1 MRNILR
7 VFRDDVQLGVR
18 NIIGVIVL
26 VGLVLVPAMYAWFND
41 LASWDPYGN
50 TQGLKVAVANS
61 DEGYRGDLVPIRVK
75 AGEAVV
81 SSLRANKSFDW
92 KFVDEDDAIEGV
104 KSGEYYAAIVIPSSF
119 SRDMMSVFSDDVTH
133 SDIIYYMNEKANPIA
148 PRLTDAGASQ
158 IQEEIRKQ
166 FTSTVTEIALNTMSD
181 LSQYVDSDSFKNYTA
196 RLDSSLADAISDV
209 GNVSGQV
216 RSVSSLVSS
225 TNSLVASSEKML
237 SDSGSASDAVSKA
250 TGSARQDLDESSK
263 SLDGLTQAVNEA
275 IDKSAQSFDSI
286 SQHADA
292 AYDAVGDIADLSSK
306 DLRQLSGD
314 VSDSAQAYDQM
325 ADTLQTVNADGRL
338 DGVISQMR
346 SSAETQR
353 QLSASLVEY
362 ADAIDQASGE
372 SDAKRDE
379 TRQLIEQARSEITTL
394 QSQYEPD
401 VKGAIEKLSAS
412 LDQASGYSTDLAGKI
427 DATVASLTTATDSLG
442 NSLVAA
448 QGTLN
453 ETASQLDGAVS
464 DLKQAKD
471 DLDKALA
478 SGDIETLKKIIGD
491 DASSLSMYL
500 SAPVKIE
507 RNAVY
512 PIENNGSMMIPF
524 YTLLSLWVGAVI
536 LVAMLQVNLGQ
547 GRREMYSGIKPSE
560 EYFGRYGIFSLLS
573 FGQSLFV
580 CLGDVF
586 LLQVQCVHPVLFVI
600 SGLVIGQVFAFFVY
614 TLTVSFGNVGKALSV
629 ILLVVQVAGSGGIF
643 PIEMSGGIYEVL
655 YPFLPFVYG
664 MKALQ
669 ACVAGIYGMEL
680 VQSLAYIVVSL
691 GTFSLLL
698 GLVIRKPIIKF
709 NNFSHEQ
716 LSKTK
721 LM

>member
-181 LSQYVDSDSFKNYTA
+181 LSQYVDSDSFKNYAA
-196 RLDSSLADAISDV
+196 RLDSSLANAISDV
-209 GNVSGQV
+209 DNVSGQV
-216 RSVSSLVSS
+216 RSISSLVSS

-401 VKGAIEKLSAS
+401 VKGAIEELSAS

-478 SGDIETLKKIIGD
+478 SGDIEALKKIIGD

-547 GRREMYSGIKPSE
+547 ERREMYSGIKPSE

>member
-196 RLDSSLADAISDV
+196 RLDSSLANAISDV

-216 RSVSSLVSS
+216 RSISSLVSS

-286 SQHADA
+286 SQHTDA

-325 ADTLQTVNADGRL
+325 ADTLQTVNTDGRL

-394 QSQYEPD
+394 QSQYESD
-401 VKGAIEKLSAS
+401 VKGAIEELSAS
-412 LDQASGYSTDLAGKI
+412 LDQVSGYSTDLAGKI

-442 NSLVAA
+442 NSLVTA

-453 ETASQLDGAVS
+453 EMASQLDGAVS

-478 SGDIETLKKIIGD
+478 SGDIETVKKIIGD
-491 DASSLSMYL
+491 DASSLSTYL

-547 GRREMYSGIKPSE
+547 GRREMYPGIKPSE

-586 LLQVQCVHPVLFVI
+586 FLQVQCVHPVLFVL
-600 SGLVIGQVFAFFVY
+600 SGVVIGQVFAFFVY

-680 VQSLAYIVVSL
+680 VQSLAFIVVSL

-721 LM
+721 VM

>member
-181 LSQYVDSDSFKNYTA
+181 LSQYVDSDSFKNYAA
-196 RLDSSLADAISDV
+196 RLDSSLANAISDV
-209 GNVSGQV
+209 DNVSGQV
-216 RSVSSLVSS
+216 RSISSLVSS

-263 SLDGLTQAVNEA
+263 LLDGLTQAVNEA

-401 VKGAIEKLSAS
+401 VKGAIEELSAS

-478 SGDIETLKKIIGD
+478 SGDIEALKKIIGD

-547 GRREMYSGIKPSE
+547 ERREMYSGIKPSE

>member
-181 LSQYVDSDSFKNYTA
+181 LSQYVDSDSFKNYAA

-216 RSVSSLVSS
+216 RSISSLVSS

-401 VKGAIEKLSAS
+401 VKGAIEELSAS

-478 SGDIETLKKIIGD
+478 SGDIEALKKIIGD

>member
-7 VFRDDVQLGVR
+7 VFLDDVQLGVR

-181 LSQYVDSDSFKNYTA
+181 LSQYVDSDSFKNYAA
-196 RLDSSLADAISDV
+196 RLDSSLANAISDV

-216 RSVSSLVSS
+216 RSISSLVSS

-292 AYDAVGDIADLSSK
+292 AYDAIGDIADLSSK
-306 DLRQLSGD
+306 DLRQISGD

-325 ADTLQTVNADGRL
+325 ADTLQTINADGRL

-394 QSQYEPD
+394 QSQYESD
-401 VKGAIEKLSAS
+401 VKGAIEELSAS

-478 SGDIETLKKIIGD
+478 SGDIEALKKIIGD

-547 GRREMYSGIKPSE
+547 ERREMYSGIKPSE

-680 VQSLAYIVVSL
+680 VQSLAFIVVSL

>member
-119 SRDMMSVFSDDVTH
+119 SRDMMSVFSDNVTH

-196 RLDSSLADAISDV
+196 RLDSSLANAISDV

-216 RSVSSLVSS
+216 RSISSLVSS

-250 TGSARQDLDESSK
+250 TDSARQDLDESSK

-325 ADTLQTVNADGRL
+325 ADTLQTVNTDGRL

-394 QSQYEPD
+394 QSEYESD
-401 VKGAIEKLSAS
+401 VKGAIEELSAS
-412 LDQASGYSTDLAGKI
+412 LDQVSGYSTDLAGKI

-442 NSLVAA
+442 NSLVAS
-448 QGTLN
+448 QSTLN

-478 SGDIETLKKIIGD
+478 SGDIETVKKIIGD
-491 DASSLSMYL
+491 DASSLSTYL

-547 GRREMYSGIKPSE
+547 GRREMYPGIKPSE

-586 LLQVQCVHPVLFVI
+586 FLQVQCVHPVLFVL
-600 SGLVIGQVFAFFVY
+600 SGVVIGQVFAFFVY

-680 VQSLAYIVVSL
+680 VQSLAFIVVSL

-721 LM
+721 VM

>member
-166 FTSTVTEIALNTMSD
+166 FTSTVTEIAFNTMSD
-181 LSQYVDSDSFKNYTA
+181 LSQYVDSDSFQNYTA
-196 RLDSSLADAISDV
+196 RLDSSLANAISDV
-209 GNVSGQV
+209 GNASGQV
-216 RSVSSLVSS
+216 RSISSLVSS

-325 ADTLQTVNADGRL
+325 ADTLQTVNTDGRL

-394 QSQYEPD
+394 QSQYESD
-401 VKGAIEKLSAS
+401 VKGAIEELSAS

-478 SGDIETLKKIIGD
+478 SGDIEALKKIIGD

-547 GRREMYSGIKPSE
+547 ERREMYSGIKPSE

-680 VQSLAYIVVSL
+680 VQSLAFIVASL

>member
-196 RLDSSLADAISDV
+196 RLDSSLANAISDV
-209 GNVSGQV
+209 DNVSGQV
-216 RSVSSLVSS
+216 RSISSLVSS

-263 SLDGLTQAVNEA
+263 LLDGLTQAVNEA

-401 VKGAIEKLSAS
+401 VKGAIEELSAS

-478 SGDIETLKKIIGD
+478 SGDIEALKKIIGD

>member
-196 RLDSSLADAISDV
+196 RLDSSLANAISDV

-216 RSVSSLVSS
+216 RSISSLVSS

-250 TGSARQDLDESSK
+250 TDSARQDLDESSK

-325 ADTLQTVNADGRL
+325 ADTLQTVNTDGRL

-394 QSQYEPD
+394 QSQYESD
-401 VKGAIEKLSAS
+401 VKGAIEELSAS
-412 LDQASGYSTDLAGKI
+412 LDQVSGYSTDLAGKI

-478 SGDIETLKKIIGD
+478 SGDIETVKKIIGD
-491 DASSLSMYL
+491 DASSLSTYL

-512 PIENNGSMMIPF
+512 PIANNGQF
-524 YTLLSLWVGAVI
+524 C
-536 LVAMLQVNLGQ
+536 
-547 GRREMYSGIKPSE
+547 R
-560 EYFGRYGIFSLLS
+560 
-573 FGQSLFV
+573 
-580 CLGDVF
+580 CL
-586 LLQVQCVHPVLFVI
+586 
-600 SGLVIGQVFAFFVY
+600 
-614 TLTVSFGNVGKALSV
+614 
-629 ILLVVQVAGSGGIF
+629 
-643 PIEMSGGIYEVL
+643 
-655 YPFLPFVYG
+655 
-664 MKALQ
+664 
-669 ACVAGIYGMEL
+669 
-680 VQSLAYIVVSL
+680 
-691 GTFSLLL
+691 
-698 GLVIRKPIIKF
+698 
-709 NNFSHEQ
+709 
-716 LSKTK
+716 
-721 LM
+721 

>member
-7 VFRDDVQLGVR
+7 VFLDDVQLGVR

-181 LSQYVDSDSFKNYTA
+181 LSQYVDSDSFKNYAA
-196 RLDSSLADAISDV
+196 RLDSSLANAISDV

-216 RSVSSLVSS
+216 RSISSLVSS

-292 AYDAVGDIADLSSK
+292 AYDAIGDIADLSSK
-306 DLRQLSGD
+306 DLRQISGD

-394 QSQYEPD
+394 QSQYESD
-401 VKGAIEKLSAS
+401 VKGAIEELSAS

-478 SGDIETLKKIIGD
+478 SGDIEALKKIIGD

-547 GRREMYSGIKPSE
+547 ERREMYSGIKPSE

-680 VQSLAYIVVSL
+680 VQSLAFIVVSL

>member
-196 RLDSSLADAISDV
+196 RLDSSLANAISDV
-209 GNVSGQV
+209 DNVSGQV
-216 RSVSSLVSS
+216 RSISSLVSS

-250 TGSARQDLDESSK
+250 IGSARQDLDESSK

-292 AYDAVGDIADLSSK
+292 AYDAIGDIADLSSK
-306 DLRQLSGD
+306 DLRQISGD

-325 ADTLQTVNADGRL
+325 ADTLQTINADGRL

-394 QSQYEPD
+394 QSQYESD
-401 VKGAIEKLSAS
+401 VKGAIEELSAS

-453 ETASQLDGAVS
+453 ETASRLDGAVS

-478 SGDIETLKKIIGD
+478 SGDIEMLKKIIGD

-547 GRREMYSGIKPSE
+547 ERREMYSGIKPSE

-680 VQSLAYIVVSL
+680 VQSLAFIVASL

>member
-181 LSQYVDSDSFKNYTA
+181 LSQYVDSDSFKNYAA

-216 RSVSSLVSS
+216 RSIFSLVSS

-292 AYDAVGDIADLSSK
+292 AYDAIGDIADLSSK
-306 DLRQLSGD
+306 DLRQISGD

-394 QSQYEPD
+394 QSQYESD
-401 VKGAIEKLSAS
+401 VKGAIEELSAS

-478 SGDIETLKKIIGD
+478 SGDIEALKKIIGD

-547 GRREMYSGIKPSE
+547 ERREMYSGIKPSE

-680 VQSLAYIVVSL
+680 VQSLAFIVVSL

>member
-181 LSQYVDSDSFKNYTA
+181 LSQYVDSDSFKNYAA
-196 RLDSSLADAISDV
+196 RLDSSLANAISDV

-216 RSVSSLVSS
+216 RSISSLVSS

-275 IDKSAQSFDSI
+275 IDKSAKSFDSI

-325 ADTLQTVNADGRL
+325 ADTLQTVNTDGRL

-401 VKGAIEKLSAS
+401 VKGAIEELSAS

-478 SGDIETLKKIIGD
+478 SGDIEALKKIIGD

-547 GRREMYSGIKPSE
+547 ERREMYSGIKPSE

-680 VQSLAYIVVSL
+680 VQSLAFIVVSL

>member
-61 DEGYRGDLVPIRVK
+61 DEGYRGDLVPVRVK

-181 LSQYVDSDSFKNYTA
+181 LSQYVDSDSFKNYAA

-216 RSVSSLVSS
+216 RSISSLVSS

-263 SLDGLTQAVNEA
+263 LLDGLTQAVNEA
-275 IDKSAQSFDSI
+275 IDKSTQSFDSI

-379 TRQLIEQARSEITTL
+379 TRQLLEQARSEITTL

-401 VKGAIEKLSAS
+401 VKGAIEELSAS

-547 GRREMYSGIKPSE
+547 ERREMYSGIKPSE

-586 LLQVQCVHPVLFVI
+586 LLQVQCVHPVLFVM

>member
-181 LSQYVDSDSFKNYTA
+181 LSQYVDSDSFKNYTT
-196 RLDSSLADAISDV
+196 RLDSSLANAISDV

-216 RSVSSLVSS
+216 RSFSSLVSS

-250 TGSARQDLDESSK
+250 TSSARQDLDESSK

-325 ADTLQTVNADGRL
+325 ADTLQTVNTDGRL

-394 QSQYEPD
+394 QSQYESD
-401 VKGAIEKLSAS
+401 VKGAIEELSAS
-412 LDQASGYSTDLAGKI
+412 LDQVSGYSTDLAGKI

-478 SGDIETLKKIIGD
+478 SGDIETVKKIIGD
-491 DASSLSMYL
+491 DASSLSTYL

-547 GRREMYSGIKPSE
+547 GRREMYPGIKPSE

-586 LLQVQCVHPVLFVI
+586 FLQVQCVHPVLFVL
-600 SGLVIGQVFAFFVY
+600 SGVVIGQVFAFFVY

-680 VQSLAYIVVSL
+680 VQSLAFIVVSL

-709 NNFSHEQ
+709 NSFSHEQ

-721 LM
+721 VM

>member
-196 RLDSSLADAISDV
+196 RLDSSLANAISDV

-216 RSVSSLVSS
+216 RSISSLVSS

-250 TGSARQDLDESSK
+250 TDSARQDLDESSK

-401 VKGAIEKLSAS
+401 VKGAIEELSAS

-478 SGDIETLKKIIGD
+478 SGDIEALKKIIGD
-491 DASSLSMYL
+491 DAASLSMYL

>member
-181 LSQYVDSDSFKNYTA
+181 LSQYVDSDSFKNYAA

-209 GNVSGQV
+209 DNVSGQV
-216 RSVSSLVSS
+216 RSISSLVSS

-292 AYDAVGDIADLSSK
+292 AYDAIGDIADLSSK
-306 DLRQLSGD
+306 DLRQISGD

-394 QSQYEPD
+394 QSQYESD
-401 VKGAIEKLSAS
+401 VKGAIEELSAS

-478 SGDIETLKKIIGD
+478 SGDIEALKKIIGD

-547 GRREMYSGIKPSE
+547 ERREMYSGIKPSE

-580 CLGDVF
+580 CLGDVC

-680 VQSLAYIVVSL
+680 VQSLAFIVASL

>member
-196 RLDSSLADAISDV
+196 RLDSSLANAISDV

-216 RSVSSLVSS
+216 RSISSLVSS

-250 TGSARQDLDESSK
+250 IGSARQDLDESSK

-292 AYDAVGDIADLSSK
+292 AYDAIGDIADLSSK
-306 DLRQLSGD
+306 DLRQISGD

-325 ADTLQTVNADGRL
+325 ADTLQTINADGRL

-401 VKGAIEKLSAS
+401 VKGAIEELSAS
-412 LDQASGYSTDLAGKI
+412 LDQASEYSTDLAGKI

-680 VQSLAYIVVSL
+680 VQSLAFIVASL

>member
-181 LSQYVDSDSFKNYTA
+181 LSQYVDSDSFKNYAA

-216 RSVSSLVSS
+216 RSISSLVSS

-263 SLDGLTQAVNEA
+263 LLDGLTQAVNEA

-401 VKGAIEKLSAS
+401 VKGAIEELSAS

-427 DATVASLTTATDSLG
+427 DATVVSLTTATDSLG

-478 SGDIETLKKIIGD
+478 SGDIEALKKIIGD

-547 GRREMYSGIKPSE
+547 ERREMYSGIKPSE

-586 LLQVQCVHPVLFVI
+586 LLQVQCVHPVLFVV

>member
-166 FTSTVTEIALNTMSD
+166 FTSTVTEIAFNTMSD
-181 LSQYVDSDSFKNYTA
+181 LSQYVDSDSFKNYAA
-196 RLDSSLADAISDV
+196 RLDSSLANAISDV

-216 RSVSSLVSS
+216 RSISSLVSS

-325 ADTLQTVNADGRL
+325 ADTLQTVNTDGRL

-401 VKGAIEKLSAS
+401 VKGAIEELSAS

-680 VQSLAYIVVSL
+680 VQSLAFIVVSL

>member
-196 RLDSSLADAISDV
+196 RLDSSLANAISDV
-209 GNVSGQV
+209 DNVSGQV
-216 RSVSSLVSS
+216 RSISSLVSS

-237 SDSGSASDAVSKA
+237 SDSGSASDAVSRA

-401 VKGAIEKLSAS
+401 VKGAIEELSAS

-478 SGDIETLKKIIGD
+478 SGDIEALKKIIGD

>member
-166 FTSTVTEIALNTMSD
+166 FTSTVTEIALNTMSA
-181 LSQYVDSDSFKNYTA
+181 LSQYVDSDSFKNYAA
-196 RLDSSLADAISDV
+196 RLDSSLANAISDV
-209 GNVSGQV
+209 NNVSGQV
-216 RSVSSLVSS
+216 RSISSLVSS

-292 AYDAVGDIADLSSK
+292 AYDAIGDIADLSSK
-306 DLRQLSGD
+306 DLRQISGD

-325 ADTLQTVNADGRL
+325 ADTLQTINADGRL

-401 VKGAIEKLSAS
+401 VKGAIEELSAS

-478 SGDIETLKKIIGD
+478 SGDIEALKKIIGD

-547 GRREMYSGIKPSE
+547 ERREMYSGIKPSE

-680 VQSLAYIVVSL
+680 VQSLAFIVVSL

>member
-166 FTSTVTEIALNTMSD
+166 FTSTVTEIAFNTMSD

-196 RLDSSLADAISDV
+196 RLDSSLANAISDV
-209 GNVSGQV
+209 GNASGQV
-216 RSVSSLVSS
+216 RSISSLVSS

-325 ADTLQTVNADGRL
+325 ADTLQTVNTDGRL

-394 QSQYEPD
+394 QSQYESD
-401 VKGAIEKLSAS
+401 VKGAIEELSAS

-478 SGDIETLKKIIGD
+478 SGDIEALKKIIGD

-547 GRREMYSGIKPSE
+547 ERREMYSGIKPSE

-680 VQSLAYIVVSL
+680 VQSLAFIVVSL

>member
-104 KSGEYYAAIVIPSSF
+104 KSGECYAAIVIPSSF

-181 LSQYVDSDSFKNYTA
+181 LSQYVDSDSFKNYAA
-196 RLDSSLADAISDV
+196 RLDSSLANAISDV

-216 RSVSSLVSS
+216 RSISSLVSS

-401 VKGAIEKLSAS
+401 VKGAIEELSAS

-442 NSLVAA
+442 NSLGAA

-478 SGDIETLKKIIGD
+478 SGDIEALKKIIGD

-680 VQSLAYIVVSL
+680 VQSLAFIVVSL

>member
-181 LSQYVDSDSFKNYTA
+181 LSQYVDSDSFKNYAA
-196 RLDSSLADAISDV
+196 RLDSSLANAISDV

-216 RSVSSLVSS
+216 RSISSLVSS

-292 AYDAVGDIADLSSK
+292 AYDAIGDIADLSSK
-306 DLRQLSGD
+306 DLRQISGD

-325 ADTLQTVNADGRL
+325 ADTLQTINADGRL

-401 VKGAIEKLSAS
+401 VIGAIEELSAS

-471 DLDKALA
+471 DLDKALV
-478 SGDIETLKKIIGD
+478 SGDIEALKKIIGD

-680 VQSLAYIVVSL
+680 VQSLAFIVASL

>member
-7 VFRDDVQLGVR
+7 VFCDDVQLGVR

-41 LASWDPYGN
+41 LTSWDPYGN

-61 DEGYRGDLVPIRVK
+61 DEGYRGDLAPIRVK

-196 RLDSSLADAISDV
+196 RLDSSLANAISDV

-216 RSVSSLVSS
+216 RSIFSLVSS

-250 TGSARQDLDESSK
+250 TDSARQDLDESSK

-306 DLRQLSGD
+306 NLRQLSGD

-325 ADTLQTVNADGRL
+325 ADTLQTVNTDGRL

-394 QSQYEPD
+394 QSQYESD
-401 VKGAIEKLSAS
+401 VKGAIEELSAS
-412 LDQASGYSTDLAGKI
+412 LDQVSGYSTDLAGKI

-478 SGDIETLKKIIGD
+478 SGDIETVKKIIGD
-491 DASSLSMYL
+491 DASSLSTYL

-547 GRREMYSGIKPSE
+547 GRREMYPGIKPSE

-586 LLQVQCVHPVLFVI
+586 FLQVQCVHPVLFVL
-600 SGLVIGQVFAFFVY
+600 SGVVIGQVFAFFVY

-680 VQSLAYIVVSL
+680 VQSLAFIVVSL

-721 LM
+721 VM

>member
-181 LSQYVDSDSFKNYTA
+181 LSQYVDSDSFKNYAA

-216 RSVSSLVSS
+216 RSISSLVSS

-401 VKGAIEKLSAS
+401 VKGAIEELSAS

-547 GRREMYSGIKPSE
+547 ERREMYSGIKPSE

>member
-166 FTSTVTEIALNTMSD
+166 FTSTVTEIAFNTMSD
-181 LSQYVDSDSFKNYTA
+181 LSQYVDSDSFQNYTA
-196 RLDSSLADAISDV
+196 RLDSSLANAISDV
-209 GNVSGQV
+209 GNASGQV
-216 RSVSSLVSS
+216 RSISSLVSS

-325 ADTLQTVNADGRL
+325 ADTLQTVNTDGRL

-394 QSQYEPD
+394 QSQYESD
-401 VKGAIEKLSAS
+401 VKGAIEELSAS

-478 SGDIETLKKIIGD
+478 SGDIEALKKIIGD

-547 GRREMYSGIKPSE
+547 ERREMYSGIKPSE

-680 VQSLAYIVVSL
+680 VQSLAFIVVSL

>member
-196 RLDSSLADAISDV
+196 RLDSSLANAISDV

-216 RSVSSLVSS
+216 RSISSLVSS

-325 ADTLQTVNADGRL
+325 ADTLQTVNTDGRL

-394 QSQYEPD
+394 QSQYESD
-401 VKGAIEKLSAS
+401 VKGAIEELSAS

-478 SGDIETLKKIIGD
+478 SGDVEALKKIIGD

-680 VQSLAYIVVSL
+680 VQSLAFIVVSL

>member
-196 RLDSSLADAISDV
+196 RLDSSLANAISDV
-209 GNVSGQV
+209 DNVSGQV
-216 RSVSSLVSS
+216 RSISSLVSS

-292 AYDAVGDIADLSSK
+292 AYDAIGDIADLSSK

-401 VKGAIEKLSAS
+401 VKGAIEELSAS

-427 DATVASLTTATDSLG
+427 DATVVSLTTATDSLG

-547 GRREMYSGIKPSE
+547 ERREMYSGIKPSE

-680 VQSLAYIVVSL
+680 VQSLAFIVASL

>member
-1 MRNILR
+1 MPSRR
-7 VFRDDVQLGVR
+7 RPTR
-18 NIIGVIVL
+18 
-26 VGLVLVPAMYAWFND
+26 
-41 LASWDPYGN
+41 
-50 TQGLKVAVANS
+50 
-61 DEGYRGDLVPIRVK
+61 RGRI
-75 AGEAVV
+75 
-81 SSLRANKSFDW
+81 F
-92 KFVDEDDAIEGV
+92 
-104 KSGEYYAAIVIPSSF
+104 
-119 SRDMMSVFSDDVTH
+119 
-133 SDIIYYMNEKANPIA
+133 
-148 PRLTDAGASQ
+148 
-158 IQEEIRKQ
+158 
-166 FTSTVTEIALNTMSD
+166 
-181 LSQYVDSDSFKNYTA
+181 
-196 RLDSSLADAISDV
+196 
-209 GNVSGQV
+209 
-216 RSVSSLVSS
+216 
-225 TNSLVASSEKML
+225 
-237 SDSGSASDAVSKA
+237 
-250 TGSARQDLDESSK
+250 DESSK

-325 ADTLQTVNADGRL
+325 ADTLQTVNTDGRL

-401 VKGAIEKLSAS
+401 VKGAIEELSAS

-442 NSLVAA
+442 NSLGAA

-478 SGDIETLKKIIGD
+478 SGDIEALKKIIGD

-547 GRREMYSGIKPSE
+547 ERREMYSGIKPSE

-680 VQSLAYIVVSL
+680 VQSLAFIVVSL

>member
-181 LSQYVDSDSFKNYTA
+181 LSQYVDSDSFKNYAA
-196 RLDSSLADAISDV
+196 RLDSSLANAISDV

-216 RSVSSLVSS
+216 RSISSLVSS

-401 VKGAIEKLSAS
+401 VKGAIEELSAS

-478 SGDIETLKKIIGD
+478 SGDIEALKKIIGD

>member
-61 DEGYRGDLVPIRVK
+61 DEGYRGDPVPIRVK

-181 LSQYVDSDSFKNYTA
+181 LSQYVDSDNFKNYAA
-196 RLDSSLADAISDV
+196 RLDSSLANAISDV

-216 RSVSSLVSS
+216 RSISSLVSS

-292 AYDAVGDIADLSSK
+292 AYDAIGDIADLSSK
-306 DLRQLSGD
+306 DLRQISGD

-325 ADTLQTVNADGRL
+325 ADTLQTINADGRL

-401 VKGAIEKLSAS
+401 VKGAIEELSAS

-442 NSLVAA
+442 NSLGAA

-478 SGDIETLKKIIGD
+478 SGDIEALKKIIGD

-547 GRREMYSGIKPSE
+547 ERREMYSGIKPSE

>member
-181 LSQYVDSDSFKNYTA
+181 LSQYVDSDSFKNYAA

-216 RSVSSLVSS
+216 RSISSLVSS

-237 SDSGSASDAVSKA
+237 SDSGSVSDAVSKA

-401 VKGAIEKLSAS
+401 VKGAIEELSAS

-478 SGDIETLKKIIGD
+478 SGDIEALKKIIGD

-547 GRREMYSGIKPSE
+547 ERREMYSGIKPSE

-680 VQSLAYIVVSL
+680 VQSLAYIVASL

>member
-196 RLDSSLADAISDV
+196 RLDSSLANAISDV

-216 RSVSSLVSS
+216 RSISSLVSS

-325 ADTLQTVNADGRL
+325 ADTLQTINADGRL

-401 VKGAIEKLSAS
+401 VKGAIEELSAS

-680 VQSLAYIVVSL
+680 VQSLAFIVVSL

>member
-181 LSQYVDSDSFKNYTA
+181 LSQYVDSDSFKNYAA

-216 RSVSSLVSS
+216 RSISSLVSS

-263 SLDGLTQAVNEA
+263 SLNGLTQAVNEA

-306 DLRQLSGD
+306 DLRKLSGD

-401 VKGAIEKLSAS
+401 VKGAIEELSAS

-478 SGDIETLKKIIGD
+478 SGDIEALKKIIGD

-547 GRREMYSGIKPSE
+547 ERREMYSGIKPSE

>member
-181 LSQYVDSDSFKNYTA
+181 LSQYVDSDSFKNYAA
-196 RLDSSLADAISDV
+196 RLDSSLANAISDV
-209 GNVSGQV
+209 DNVSGQV
-216 RSVSSLVSS
+216 RSISSLVSS

-292 AYDAVGDIADLSSK
+292 AYDAIGDIADLSSK
-306 DLRQLSGD
+306 DLRQISGD

-325 ADTLQTVNADGRL
+325 ADTLQTINADGRL

-394 QSQYEPD
+394 QSQYESD
-401 VKGAIEKLSAS
+401 VKGAIEELSAS

-478 SGDIETLKKIIGD
+478 SGDIEALKKIIGD

-547 GRREMYSGIKPSE
+547 ERREMYSGIKPSE

-680 VQSLAYIVVSL
+680 VQSLAFIVVSL

>member
-7 VFRDDVQLGVR
+7 VFCDDVQLGVR

-181 LSQYVDSDSFKNYTA
+181 LSQYVDSDSFKNYTT
-196 RLDSSLADAISDV
+196 RLDSSLANAISDV

-216 RSVSSLVSS
+216 RSISSLVSS

-250 TGSARQDLDESSK
+250 TSSARQDLDESSK

-325 ADTLQTVNADGRL
+325 ADTLQTVNTDGRL

-394 QSQYEPD
+394 QSQYESD
-401 VKGAIEKLSAS
+401 VKGAIEELSAS
-412 LDQASGYSTDLAGKI
+412 LDQVSGYSTDLAGKI

-478 SGDIETLKKIIGD
+478 SGDIETVKKIIGD
-491 DASSLSMYL
+491 DASSLSTYL

-547 GRREMYSGIKPSE
+547 GRREMYPGIKPSE

-586 LLQVQCVHPVLFVI
+586 FLQVQCVHPVLFVL
-600 SGLVIGQVFAFFVY
+600 SGVVIGQVFAFFVY

-680 VQSLAYIVVSL
+680 VQSLAFIVVSL

-709 NNFSHEQ
+709 NSFSHEQ

-721 LM
+721 VM